1 MEDKETKE
9 SLSRLQM
16 MEQNLQNLGM
26 QKQQF
31 STQLFEIDSALKE
44 LDKTETA
51 YKIVGNIMVSA
62 KKDSLTKELGQR
74 KEIVELRIKNL
85 EKQENKIRDQA
96 KSLQEEVMGKLKK

>member
-1 MEDKETKE
+1 MADKETKE
-9 SLSRLQM
+9 TISRLQI
-16 MEQNLQNLGM
+16 MEQNLQALGM

-62 KKDSLTKELGQR
+62 NKDTLQKELTQ
-74 KEIVELRIKNL
+74 KK
-85 EKQENKIRDQA
+85 RDN
-96 KSLQEEVMGKLKK
+96 